1 MRRSERIHAIEAT
14 RLLNEFI
21 GDLVIGSRA
30 MGWLDT
36 PALQPKVDQEFK
48 VTMHRMCVWHV
59 IATLSKWQEV
69 YDCYH
74 EVFPEDVREASR
86 DLRKEL
92 ERRGVRDFRNTVV
105 GHILDKRTKKPI
117 SVTDIH
123 RKLEKIFNGSYE
135 GFLLWVNNPA
145 GNVFPETVTSVVEQ
159 IRNRLMQQY
168 SITSAELFPWKR
180 QKNDTV

>member
-1 MRRSERIHAIEAT
+1 M
-14 RLLNEFI
+14 LNEFI

-30 MGWLDT
+30 MGWLDA
-36 PALQPKVDQEFK
+36 PSLQAKVSQEFK

-74 EVFPEDVREASR
+74 EVFPDDVRKASR

-105 GHILDKRTKKPI
+105 GHILDKKTKKPI
-117 SVTDIH
+117 SKADIDK
-123 RKLEKIFNGSYE
+123 KLNDIFSGSYE
-135 GFLLWVNNPA
+135 GFLLWVNTPG
-145 GNVFPETVTSVVEQ
+145 GNVFPSTVVSIVEE
-159 IRNRLMQQY
+159 IRDRLTQKY
-168 SITSAELFPWKR
+168 SITPAELFPWK
-180 QKNDTV
+180 QQEKAAI